1 MPAGSF
7 GLLYGV
13 YLSTAL
19 LTSLLNNASA
29 AALMVP
35 IVFSFQSSLV
45 TGVNVKAFVYCI
57 MVGAS
62 ADFSTPIGYQ
72 TNLMVWGPGGYNSTP
87 LGPSFFCVM
96 HRILLAQ
103 PQFACVSCRVHD
115 NARYKF
121 TDYTKVGLPLQA
133 LLSLISVGIIYWQF
147 A

>member
-1 MPAGSF
+1 MPAGSI

-72 TNLMVWGPGGYNSTP
+72 TNLMVWGPGGYHSTRW
-87 LGPSFFCVM
+87 GISFFS
-96 HRILLAQ
+96 LLAQ
-103 PQFACVSCRVHD
+103 IPV
-115 NARYKF
+115 
-121 TDYTKVGLPLQA
+121 
-133 LLSLISVGIIYWQF
+133 
-147 A
+147 